1 MARFDVF
8 NGDADGIC
16 ALRQLRLAEPAD
28 SEIVT
33 GLKHDIALLA
43 RVPARAGDQVTVL
56 DLSLRRNFAALV
68 AMLERGVHVRYFDHH
83 DAGEVPRHRLLD
95 ATLDASG
102 LACTSELVDIAV
114 GGRFRAWAVVGAFGD
129 GLVESAQALARK
141 MALDPEQALRL
152 RALGEAMNYNAY
164 GDSEADVL
172 VPPERLYRLAAAY
185 RDPFAFL
192 EGEPLL
198 DRLAR
203 ERDADLERAA
213 AVPAAWSTASAQ
225 LRVLPGAAWS
235 RRVMGTFAHRLAAE
249 DPRRVHAVAVP
260 RAHSGYRVSVRTPA
274 GRSLRAD
281 AFCRRFPQGGGRA
294 TAAGIEDLGAEGLD
308 GFLAA
313 FSAAYAGGGG
323 A

>member
-28 SEIVT
+28 AQVVT

-43 RVPARAGDQVTVL
+43 RVPAQAGDQVTVL
-56 DLSLRRNFAALV
+56 DLSLRRNREALV
-68 AMLERGVHVRYFDHH
+68 AMLARGVHVRYFDHH
-83 DAGEVPRHRLLD
+83 DAGVVPRHPLLD

-102 LACTSELVDIAV
+102 FACTSELVDIAV
-114 GGRFRAWAVVGAFGD
+114 GGRFRAWAIVGAFGD
-129 GLVESAQALARK
+129 GLDESARALARG
-141 MALDPEQALRL
+141 LDLDAPRLQRL
-152 RALGEAMNYNAY
+152 RDLGEALNYNAY

-198 DRLAR
+198 GRLAR
-203 ERDADLERAA
+203 ERAADLERAA
-213 AVPAAWSTASAQ
+213 AVPAAWSAPSAE
-225 LRVLPGAAWS
+225 LRVLPDAAWS
-235 RRVMGTFAHRLAAE
+235 RRVMGTFAHRLAAD
-249 DPRRVHAVAVP
+249 DPHRAHAVAVP
-260 RAHSGYRVSVRTPA
+260 RPGGNYRVSVRTPA
-274 GRSLRAD
+274 GRALRAD

-294 TAAGIEDLGAEGLD
+294 TAAGIEDLGPGGLD
-308 GFLAA
+308 GFLAT
-313 FSAAYAGGGG
+313 FSAAYAGGVT